1 MHLTLAVVLGENSTF
16 QFFHLF
22 QAEIKSEQKAL
33 TETIQDNTAI
43 IEKKTELLRQKQV
56 LVEKEAAFEDH
67 WSRVS
72 KGPYIK
78 DVCMQHC

>member
-1 MHLTLAVVLGENSTF
+1 M
-16 QFFHLF
+16 
-22 QAEIKSEQKAL
+22 

-56 LVEKEAAFEDH
+56 LLEKEAAFEEH

-72 KGPYIK
+72 KGPKGACTY
-78 DVCMQHC
+78 DVCAGRGRGYPKSRCSKEA